1 MKWGLKLDDYRFSP
15 RVDILVRHLA
25 KAGKQR
31 QVQIRDF
38 AKAKNHDKRTVLNW
52 ITRPP
57 NRHPI
62 LAAKFASRIDRQ
74 RVNASNPR
82 ITNDHLK
89 KLGKIMR
96 SI

>member
-1 MKWGLKLDDYRFSP
+1 MKWVSKLDDYRFSP

-57 NRHPI
+57 NRRPI
-62 LAAKFASRIDRQ
+62 LAANLQAELT
-74 RVNASNPR
+74 VNV
-82 ITNDHLK
+82 
-89 KLGKIMR
+89 
-96 SI
+96 